1 MLKRFI
7 LETIVAPIGA
17 APSHK
22 ETADSLRICQFCM
35 NMLESRRRV
44 QIEQMVQP
52 LICQLYSQI
61 QKIKIQIQN
70 AVDLYNKMYNSIMAG
85 ETTFILQDVQTM
97 RTEIARKAE
106 MLDTLSKKIALLPVD
121 GQPQKMITLQSS
133 IRKATSVYIKDNLLT
148 LPAPPT
154 VEQLEQYKKEQLIK
168 FKDNVLPPPITKN
181 VKKIVVTTG
190 WSPAN
195 VSVTDND
202 DDDLLVQQMNIVR
215 NYIEQAR
222 NAKRFEEVACLQDN
236 LNMLKEMYRER
247 QKNEEKH

>member
-1 MLKRFI
+1 
-7 LETIVAPIGA
+7 
-17 APSHK
+17 
-22 ETADSLRICQFCM
+22 
-35 NMLESRRRV
+35 
-44 QIEQMVQP
+44 
-52 LICQLYSQI
+52 
-61 QKIKIQIQN
+61 
-70 AVDLYNKMYNSIMAG
+70 MAG